1 MEYSSS
7 GSRPCE
13 QIPLSRRLSQFFKMN
28 WTDGT
33 LYRHSR
39 GKLRKANA
47 DKQRQKEY
55 FAKAKIRAAEQRE
68 AMKNGPPPISYLQ
81 SSSAL
86 PKLPPGTILTEKK
99 SPHSASH
106 RRGRWGASVP
116 TAEDSAKSELLLPT
130 VDQFLKEQVGE
141 ATAID
146 TAPSQSHT
154 NAKEVERLRQR
165 LLGSKDWGAS
175 WIRSP
180 VKVIKRPHLVPE
192 HAGLTQPTRATKEK
206 TAHILQSNWG
216 MYPQQHTSRL
226 RSLSRA
232 DVQIRVGSQEKQLEE
247 SSTIGSRSF
256 AHVKQDVPIER
267 SRHFMKSSSDC
278 ETGDMP
284 PRKRARRQPSS
295 NAKDYHLR
303 QAISRRHTDS
313 DDTHHTMTSVPSI
326 FHPVPVR
333 AIPDHLLL
341 SSGTL
346 DSENIASHVAQ
357 VGRTISYV
365 TPSQKA
371 ENSIWR
377 AWLGESSSAP
387 GAQTN
392 PEQHEPMAQPRISP
406 GVSERQEVRY
416 EEYSPPAQAL
426 HACENDM
433 ALPEMQLSSTGTHSD
448 VLGKYDRPVDKI
460 GHLAPSP
467 TQTRLS
473 VLLETSSVDVE
484 KTMKK
489 RGRRIPAI
497 SHQPVSASGEPT
509 RELHQGDP
517 IDAWKTFVFGGEH
530 SEEVERDAFNE
541 ARHDAAQNIRP
552 YDENSLPSMGDDDH
566 SGHGSNIAV
575 AGTSSSANAE
585 LPQPYGRDMVIQPFF
600 HSHRKIDKP
609 SSASSQPDS
618 ASAEELVVIPH
629 YTPLANSQSS
639 VAVEPLGLDTSP
651 ISNEPETT
659 ENMTIAMLDAPGES
673 TSVAASATT
682 SADASLVAE
691 PAQSRSGAPDS
702 GEQFRFAPP
711 RPFVGKHSVPS
722 RNDRP
727 SVAIAPATL
736 KRKRGRPRKRACD
749 GRADIRALPNYSG
762 DPIEEIEDGDNA
774 PQPSLFGSLDVCYDQ

>member
-28 WTDGT
+28 WTEGT

-55 FAKAKIRAAEQRE
+55 FAKAKIRAPEQRE
-68 AMKNGPPPISYLQ
+68 AMKNGPPPISYFQ

-130 VDQFLKEQVGE
+130 VDQFLKEQVGK

-146 TAPSQSHT
+146 TAPSQSHA

-175 WIRSP
+175 RIRSP

-232 DVQIRVGSQEKQLEE
+232 DVQIRVGSQEKHLEE

-256 AHVKQDVPIER
+256 AHGKQDVPIGR
-267 SRHFMKSSSDC
+267 SRHFMKSSSD
-278 ETGDMP
+278 
-284 PRKRARRQPSS
+284 
-295 NAKDYHLR
+295 
-303 QAISRRHTDS
+303 S
-313 DDTHHTMTSVPSI
+313 DDTHHIVTSVPSI

-357 VGRTISYV
+357 VGRTISHV

-406 GVSERQEVRY
+406 GVSERHEVRY

-426 HACENDM
+426 HACENGM

-460 GHLAPSP
+460 GHVAPSP

-541 ARHDAAQNIRP
+541 ARHDAAQNIRR
-552 YDENSLPSMGDDDH
+552 YDENSLPSIGDDDH
-566 SGHGSNIAV
+566 SGHDSNIAV

-585 LPQPYGRDMVIQPFF
+585 LPQPYGRDMVIQPSF
-600 HSHRKIDKP
+600 HSQRKINKP

-639 VAVEPLGLDTSP
+639 VAVEPLRLDTSP
-651 ISNEPETT
+651 ISNELETT
-659 ENMTIAMLDAPGES
+659 ENMTIAMSDAPGES

-682 SADASLVAE
+682 SAEASLVAE

-762 DPIEEIEDGDNA
+762 DPIEEIEDDDNA